1 MHMVNELR
9 KSRFLSGEMTQEEL
23 ARRVG
28 VSRQTIIAIE
38 KGKYNP
44 SVLLALKIAR
54 VFDRGVEDICWC
66 AAGIIAAGIFLNP
79 FILLI
84 LILRMGG

>member
-1 MHMVNELR
+1 MGNR
-9 KSRFLSGEMTQEEL
+9 KS
-23 ARRVG
+23 
-28 VSRQTIIAIE
+28 
-38 KGKYNP
+38 
-44 SVLLALKIAR
+44 
-54 VFDRGVEDICWC
+54 DICWC